1 MTANTL
7 DIYGELF
14 GILAGAGILL
24 LFGITAALPHL
35 SGVLAARRSHRQSSR
50 ADSEHMEAES
60 EQGGEIVKPDGYI
73 DSFGGIIEEAGGDL
87 PPVVR
92 IALWG
97 VLLWWLI
104 YLILFWTPKGFPYVV

>member
-7 DIYGELF
+7 NIYGELF
-14 GILAGAGILL
+14 GILGGAGILL
-24 LFGITAALPHL
+24 LAGITLGLPHL
-35 SGVLAARRSHRQSSR
+35 SGVLAARRGHRQGSR

-60 EQGGEIVKPDGYI
+60 EQGGEVVKPDGYI
-73 DSFGGIIEEAGGDL
+73 DSFAGLIEEAGGDM

-97 VLLWWLI
+97 VLLWWLL
-104 YLILFWTPKGFPYVV
+104 YLVMFWSPKGFPYVL